1 VAHSNLRLAAGVGVT
16 AAFFLVGAPAT
27 MAIAD
32 PGGSG
37 HGNRSDDRDWGISAG
52 GPNRGG
58 GGDDRYSDNDNRGS
72 DYNANPPT
80 FNAPQ
85 TRVGSGR
92 TDTDSTARAPET
104 AGDFSTQ
111 APAAADTPA
120 GPPIG
125 EASGPENVG
134 APTSRSSRPRVRFGN
149 GRPPIVRHRTGE
161 PPAIGAPEIAPPPPV
176 EVTAPALPPA
186 NRFHMPRILPQ
197 LEVAPATDW
206 TDPLFGLAGLLLIP
220 AAGAALGYRQAKA
233 AQASEVLTRP

>member
-1 VAHSNLRLAAGVGVT
+1 VAHSKVRLAAGVGVT
-16 AAFFLVGAPAT
+16 AAFLLVGAPAT

-37 HGNRSDDRDWGISAG
+37 HGNRSDDRDWGNVDG

-58 GGDDRYSDNDNRGS
+58 GGDDRHS

-92 TDTDSTARAPET
+92 TDTDSSTARAPEM

-111 APAAADTPA
+111 GPATADTPA

-125 EASGPENVG
+125 EAPGSENVG
-134 APTSRSSRPRVRFGN
+134 TSRSSRPRMRFGN
-149 GRPPIVRHRTGE
+149 GRPPIVRDRTGE
-161 PPAIGAPEIAPPPPV
+161 PPDIGAPEIAPPPPPV

-186 NRFHMPRILPQ
+186 NRFHMPRIVP